1 MKAKNPAQ
9 SLLNLRN
16 KLYVS
21 KRRIPKHKLP
31 IYEVLDQ
38 KKSHFI
44 GKNLVRI
51 PSHDHDTH
59 KRPRYLEVVKFL
71 IALFV

>member
-38 KKSHFI
+38 KKVILSA
-44 GKNLVRI
+44 RI
-51 PSHDHDTH
+51 SFASQVMITT
-59 KRPRYLEVVKFL
+59 L
-71 IALFV
+71 IKGRDI